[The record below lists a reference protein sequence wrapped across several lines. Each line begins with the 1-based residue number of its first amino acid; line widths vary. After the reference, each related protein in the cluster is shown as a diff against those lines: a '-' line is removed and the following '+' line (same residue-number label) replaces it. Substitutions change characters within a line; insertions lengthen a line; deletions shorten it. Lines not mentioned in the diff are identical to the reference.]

1 MLQKLELTA
10 GKGGRP
16 PCPASALGV
25 ESGRPPR
32 RQWTLLQ
39 SLGREPSSAP
49 CARGGEHQRLK
60 TTRRS
65 LKSPCPSILGSQT
78 VVGTVPGN
86 PAALVSKGSGL
97 GASGRG
103 SGGEVILI
111 LRALAGALRQRV
123 KSAKEKRRSCLPPG
137 LDELMR
143 EGLRL
148 AWCGHDSGE
157 EGVQMETLTCTIP
170 RTESTCWGRGVAGEG
185 LK

>member
-1 MLQKLELTA
+1 MDVVAEP
-10 GKGGRP
+10 GKGAEL
-16 PCPASALGV
+16 CPV
-25 ESGRPPR
+25 RQR
-32 RQWTLLQ
+32 RGAPAAENNAEVTE
-39 SLGREPSSAP
+39 EPV
-49 CARGGEHQRLK
+49 
-60 TTRRS
+60 
-65 LKSPCPSILGSQT
+65 SQHPWIT
-78 VVGTVPGN
+78 DCVGTVPGN